1 MFGKYLSV
9 QFILFPLL
17 ALLLFN
23 SCSQAAKKKHILIIQ
38 SYESS
43 FPAYKEMKKI
53 LAARLQKKDIQ
64 AEVYSYYLDCEQNLE
79 KKQKINLFGKL
90 NELCPWKPDII
101 LTFDDQALNILL
113 SCGHP
118 CIATIPVVFTGV
130 NYPNASFIQKY
141 PNITGFHDKPDYKT
155 NIKLIEQLIGKCIV
169 VRVTDGEY
177 IDQLILKD
185 MNEQIKSICK
195 MNDLYSPDR
204 IRISGK
210 NGISLNGEKKI
221 EPDTMY
227 VSTINGKSTRS
238 LVKGLGENYY
248 NKAYLA
254 TKRDYLTLSLGRFS
268 SFPGFSVIY
277 EMIGSNNGVVGGFVS
292 PLEDLTILAT
302 NRIAQILKG
311 ASPCDFSQITETS
324 KAYIFDYKV
333 LEQWGISRSKLPAG
347 SLFVNMPFYIQYK
360 IYIIFLLILVG
371 ISFIIIIT
379 YQRILYKRENARK
392 IEIQENLRQ
401 EKEFLSFALESG
413 NIFTFRYKNG
423 TFLFDKEF
431 YHYLD
436 MPEEPISADR
446 FQQAIHPS
454 EQADFLLNRYKLD
467 HGFTSRQITRRRYD
481 FNKKGYLWWE
491 FRYAQNT
498 NLNSQSADNQVEVNG
513 LCLNIQHTKDTE
525 QELIDARKKAE
536 ESDQMKSVFLA
547 NMSHEIRTPLNAI
560 VGFSQLIASEEMQ
573 LEDEE
578 KKEFISLI
586 NKNSDQLLK
595 LINDILDLSRI
606 ESGHISF
613 AYEICNL
620 SELMDDVYNTHRL
633 LMPDGV
639 ELRKKVPEKPAIIN
653 TDRIRLTQVLTNFIN
668 NATKFTE
675 EGYIEIKY
683 EYSDDNRFILLSVKD
698 TGKGIPQEKI
708 KQVFERFQK
717 LDEFAKGTGLGL
729 AISQSIIRTFKGTIQ
744 LESEEGKGSKFIV
757 SLPYEPSSLGQ

>member
-1 MFGKYLSV
+1 MSGKYLSV

-53 LAARLQKKDIQ
+53 LAARLQEKDIQ

-113 SCGHP
+113 SCSHP

-185 MNEQIKSICK
+185 MNEQIKNICK

-292 PLEDLTILAT
+292 PLEDLTILAA
-302 NRIAQILKG
+302 NRIASILKG
-311 ASPCDFSQITETS
+311 ASPSDFSQITETS

-371 ISFIIIIT
+371 ISFVIIIT

-498 NLNSQSADNQVEVNG
+498 SQNTQSAGNQVEVNG
-513 LCLNIQHTKDTE
+513 LCLNIQHTKI
-525 QELIDARKKAE
+525 Q
-536 ESDQMKSVFLA
+536 
-547 NMSHEIRTPLNAI
+547 
-560 VGFSQLIASEEMQ
+560 
-573 LEDEE
+573 
-578 KKEFISLI
+578 
-586 NKNSDQLLK
+586 
-595 LINDILDLSRI
+595 
-606 ESGHISF
+606 
-613 AYEICNL
+613 
-620 SELMDDVYNTHRL
+620 
-633 LMPDGV
+633 
-639 ELRKKVPEKPAIIN
+639 
-653 TDRIRLTQVLTNFIN
+653 
-668 NATKFTE
+668 
-675 EGYIEIKY
+675 
-683 EYSDDNRFILLSVKD
+683 NRN
-698 TGKGIPQEKI
+698 
-708 KQVFERFQK
+708 
-717 LDEFAKGTGLGL
+717 
-729 AISQSIIRTFKGTIQ
+729 
-744 LESEEGKGSKFIV
+744 
-757 SLPYEPSSLGQ
+757 